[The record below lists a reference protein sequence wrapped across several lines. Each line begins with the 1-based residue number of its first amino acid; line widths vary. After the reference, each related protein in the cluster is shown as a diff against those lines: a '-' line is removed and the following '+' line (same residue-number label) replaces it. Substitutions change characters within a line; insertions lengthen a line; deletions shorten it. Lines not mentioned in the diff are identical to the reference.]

1 MDTPYRT
8 AEQISGM
15 KPLEADPTARSALS
29 RAPGLESMAGSTV
42 PGTSRHHVRGPQ
54 QTAVDPAAAGLDT
67 THEVLSAH
75 ARARS
80 AAAMPEEPAS
90 VPEKT
95 VAPVQAPAVK
105 PAPAAPDAAKAPAKT
120 APAAPAATA

>member
-8 AEQISGM
+8 VEQIAGM
-15 KPLEADPTARSALS
+15 KPLEADPTARGALS
-29 RAPGLESMAGSTV
+29 RAPDLESMADSTV

-67 THEVLSAH
+67 VHAVHSAH
-75 ARARS
+75 ARA
-80 AAAMPEEPAS
+80 AMEVLAPVPEEAPLPAEAHATE
-90 VPEKT
+90 P
-95 VAPVQAPAVK
+95 APV
-105 PAPAAPDAAKAPAKT
+105 AAKAPAKP

>member
-8 AEQISGM
+8 VEQIVGM
-15 KPLEADPTARSALS
+15 KPLEVDPTTRGALS
-29 RAPGLESMAGSTV
+29 RAPDLEAMADSTV

-67 THEVLSAH
+67 AHTVHSAH
-75 ARARS
+75 ARA
-80 AAAMPEEPAS
+80 AMEAPAPEEAPPPAEA
-90 VPEKT
+90 PATEP
-95 VAPVQAPAVK
+95 APV
-105 PAPAAPDAAKAPAKT
+105 AAKAPAKS